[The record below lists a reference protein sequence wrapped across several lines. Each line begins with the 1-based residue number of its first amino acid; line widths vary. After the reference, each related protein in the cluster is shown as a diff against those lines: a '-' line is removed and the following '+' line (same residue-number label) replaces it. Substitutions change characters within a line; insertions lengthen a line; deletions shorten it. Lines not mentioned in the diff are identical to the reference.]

1 MIGSTNIPGEFR
13 QASLN
18 EPLAVQVGDTVQVVG
33 NQVIVSRAGNVV
45 ATRLMTGEVETV
57 PLGAERNEILD
68 RVMFFW
74 RPRVSGQI
82 TTLTQVTKNTST
94 GALLFGFAN
103 GNQLEFNNYEQAMSS
118 TDYID
123 SAPQLAQDILIRKTL
138 VNSPDQTNLE
148 TCLGAQCAIDMAA
161 NVPVVLT
168 IE

>member
-1 MIGSTNIPGEFR
+1 MPGDVR
-13 QASLN
+13 QI
-18 EPLAVQVGDTVQVVG
+18 VG
-33 NQVIVSRAGNVV
+33 NQLLIIRHNVV
-45 ATRLMTGEVETV
+45 IATYNLNQSSE
-57 PLGAERNEILD
+57 PASLD
-68 RVMFFW
+68 VLSPELVSKLIFFKEN
-74 RPRVSGQI
+74 RVSGQI

-103 GNQLEFNNYEQAMSS
+103 GAQLEFTGYEQAMSE

-123 SAPQLAQDILIRKTL
+123 SNAKLVQDILIRKTL

-148 TCLGAQCAIDMAA
+148 TCIGAQCAIDMAA

>member
-13 QASLN
+13 QAALN
-18 EPLAVQVGDTVQVVG
+18 EPLAVQIGDTVQVVG
-33 NQVIVSRAGNVV
+33 NQVIVSREGQVV
-45 ATRLMTGEVETV
+45 SVRVITGEVEAA
-57 PLGAERNEILD
+57 PLGAERNEVIDKVL
-68 RVMFFW
+68 FFW

-82 TTLTQVTKNTST
+82 TTLVQVTKNTST

-103 GNQLEFNNYEQAMSS
+103 GNQLEFNDYEQAMAT

-123 SAPQLAQDILIRKTL
+123 STPQLAQDILIRKTL

-148 TCLGAQCAIDMAA
+148 TCIGAQCAIDMAA